1 MAGEII
7 ALVGHRVSIGQQL
20 EQAQNLNNSVGLIE
34 WMVVVL
40 IIGIAVDAVFSVAD
54 RSLRVK
60 WGLTAASD

>member
-1 MAGEII
+1 
-7 ALVGHRVSIGQQL
+7 
-20 EQAQNLNNSVGLIE
+20 
-34 WMVVVL
+34 VL